1 MTSKDK
7 DMVSLP
13 VSPWDA
19 ILKAAKDQLP
29 SLDSDSSPS
38 DCEEE
43 EPFIFQRNQPV
54 LIPDLAEE
62 LAEDPFG
69 IESGTWIAVGRSSS
83 PEPLLIPER
92 LAIEPRS
99 GQKVRQEDLAPQERG
114 GPGWS
119 HQSCVK
125 ISPVLVKA
133 EEDPP
138 WLEGNLRSLS
148 YPKGPQSPPW
158 TSQGKEATFPLE
170 GKLKIEPTDTDFR
183 NSTKLQAL
191 RRERK
196 RMIEKDILQKVTQTA
211 QNPACG
217 DQGQAAESGPRPE
230 ASSEQPR
237 EGCPVLSLQQLED
250 WDLDYILQ
258 SLPGRQDSQGDSAP
272 RTAWWLAERYQNQG
286 HTSGLSQD
294 TILEQLA
301 LLCATQSRVCNHTWK
316 VPVDKPQDPEEQE
329 ARSRSAWAESRRLKT
344 EPPTIFLD
352 LRQTE
357 PSEPQ
362 AHQSRESPEHSS
374 SDSEEADVETAG
386 PGQGPSSQERRD
398 CTGKSQLL
406 QQLRAFRKGAV
417 PSHRSTSDSPR
428 GQKAQAPE
436 DTGSHTRRKKH
447 IKLWA
452 GKQKALDLGDPLGTQ
467 PAREVLLP
475 ATGQLYSTQVKDLK
489 SRSGG
494 RFPSTHP
501 WCSLYSQPLEAE
513 TLALDPTQ
521 PI

>member
-99 GQKVRQEDLAPQERG
+99 GQKGE
-114 GPGWS
+114 
-119 HQSCVK
+119 
-125 ISPVLVKA
+125 
-133 EEDPP
+133 
-138 WLEGNLRSLS
+138 
-148 YPKGPQSPPW
+148 
-158 TSQGKEATFPLE
+158 EATFPLE
-170 GKLKIEPTDTDFR
+170 GKLKIEPTSTDFR

-329 ARSRSAWAESRRLKT
+329 ARSRNAWAESRRLKT

-362 AHQSRESPEHSS
+362 ARQSRESPEHSS

-494 RFPSTHP
+494 RFPSTQP

>member
-158 TSQGKEATFPLE
+158 TSQGEEATFPLE
-170 GKLKIEPTDTDFR
+170 GKLKIEPTSTDFR

-286 HTSGLSQD
+286 LTFSTED

-329 ARSRSAWAESRRLKT
+329 ARSRWDSPPPTPTASRRLKT

-362 AHQSRESPEHSS
+362 ARQSGLQ
-374 SDSEEADVETAG
+374 VAG
-386 PGQGPSSQERRD
+386 VRLVFLCHRD

-494 RFPSTHP
+494 RFPSTQP

>member
-7 DMVSLP
+7 DVVSLP

-54 LIPDLAEE
+54 LIPDLTEE
-62 LAEDPFG
+62 LAEAPFG
-69 IESGTWIAVGRSSS
+69 VESGTWIAVGRSPS
-83 PEPLLIPER
+83 PEPLLVPGR

-99 GQKVRQEDLAPQERG
+99 GQKVRQEDLALQERR
-114 GPGWS
+114 GPGWPC
-119 HQSCVK
+119 QSCVK
-125 ISPVLVKA
+125 ISPIL

-148 YPKGPQSPPW
+148 YPSGFQSPPW
-158 TSQGKEATFPLE
+158 TSQGEEVTFPLE

-183 NSTKLQAL
+183 NSTELQAL
-191 RRERK
+191 RRERR
-196 RMIEKDILQKVTQTA
+196 RMIEKDILQKVTQPA

-237 EGCPVLSLQQLED
+237 EGCPVLSLQLED

-272 RTAWWLAERYQNQG
+272 RTAWWLAERYQSQG
-286 HTSGLSQD
+286 HTIGLSQD
-294 TILEQLA
+294 TLLEQLA

-316 VPVDKPQDPEEQE
+316 LPVDKPQDTEEQE
-329 ARSRSAWAESRRLKT
+329 ARSRSALAESRRLKT
-344 EPPTIFLD
+344 EPPTIFID

-362 AHQSRESPEHSS
+362 ERQSRESSECSS
-374 SDSEEADVETAG
+374 SDSEEEDVETAG
-386 PGQGPSSQERRD
+386 PVQGPSSQERRD

-452 GKQKALDLGDPLGTQ
+452 GKQNALDLGDPLGTQ
-467 PAREVLLP
+467 PAKEVLLP

-494 RFPSTHP
+494 RFQSTQP
-501 WCSLYSQPLEAE
+501 WWSLYSRPLEAE

-521 PI
+521 PV

>member
-83 PEPLLIPER
+83 PEPLPIPGR

-99 GQKVRQEDLAPQERG
+99 GQK
-114 GPGWS
+114 
-119 HQSCVK
+119 
-125 ISPVLVKA
+125 
-133 EEDPP
+133 
-138 WLEGNLRSLS
+138 
-148 YPKGPQSPPW
+148 
-158 TSQGKEATFPLE
+158 
-170 GKLKIEPTDTDFR
+170 
-183 NSTKLQAL
+183 
-191 RRERK
+191 
-196 RMIEKDILQKVTQTA
+196 
-211 QNPACG
+211 
-217 DQGQAAESGPRPE
+217 
-230 ASSEQPR
+230 
-237 EGCPVLSLQQLED
+237 QLED

-362 AHQSRESPEHSS
+362 ARQSQESSEHSS

-417 PSHRSTSDSPR
+417 PSHRPTSDSPR

-447 IKLWA
+447 IKLGA

-467 PAREVLLP
+467 PSREVLLP

-489 SRSGG
+489 SRLGG
-494 RFPSTHP
+494 RFRSTQP
-501 WCSLYSQPLEAE
+501 WCSLYSLPLEAE

-521 PI
+521 PV

>member
-7 DMVSLP
+7 DVVSLP

-54 LIPDLAEE
+54 LIPDLTEE
-62 LAEDPFG
+62 LAEAPFG
-69 IESGTWIAVGRSSS
+69 VESGTWIAVGRSPS
-83 PEPLLIPER
+83 PEPLLVPGR

-99 GQKVRQEDLAPQERG
+99 GQKVRQEDLALQERR
-114 GPGWS
+114 GPGWPC
-119 HQSCVK
+119 QSCVK
-125 ISPVLVKA
+125 ISPIL

-148 YPKGPQSPPW
+148 YPSGFQSPPW
-158 TSQGKEATFPLE
+158 TSQGEEVTFPLE

-183 NSTKLQAL
+183 NSTELQAL
-191 RRERK
+191 RRERR
-196 RMIEKDILQKVTQTA
+196 RMIEKDILQKVTQPA

-272 RTAWWLAERYQNQG
+272 RTAWWLAERYQSQG
-286 HTSGLSQD
+286 HTIGLSQD
-294 TILEQLA
+294 TLLEQLA

-316 VPVDKPQDPEEQE
+316 LPVDKPQDTEEQE
-329 ARSRSAWAESRRLKT
+329 ARSS
-344 EPPTIFLD
+344 
-352 LRQTE
+352 
-357 PSEPQ
+357 SEC
-362 AHQSRESPEHSS
+362 SS
-374 SDSEEADVETAG
+374 SDSEEEDVETAG
-386 PGQGPSSQERRD
+386 PVQGPSSQERRD

-452 GKQKALDLGDPLGTQ
+452 GKQNALDLGDPLGTQ
-467 PAREVLLP
+467 PAKEVLLP

-494 RFPSTHP
+494 RFQSTQP
-501 WCSLYSQPLEAE
+501 WWSLYSRPLEAE

-521 PI
+521 PV